1 MLFPES
7 PRGLES
13 FPLLSR
19 DGGPVGPWK
28 EKSQGTMTDP
38 RAPRFCP
45 GGMPAGTHHSTPPSK
60 MSLSPMLCPPFTGH
74 TRPEMCSPEGDRLPQ
89 RGRTAILYHT
99 LGGRTLRGDAQHG
112 SLLAQVSAPPR
123 LCLG

>member
-1 MLFPES
+1 MVFPES
-7 PRGLES
+7 PKGLES
-13 FPLLSR
+13 SPLLSW
-19 DGGPVGPWK
+19 DGGPIGPWK

-45 GGMPAGTHHSTPPSK
+45 GGMPAGTHYSTPPSE
-60 MSLSPMLCPPFTGH
+60 MSLSPMLCPTFTGH
-74 TRPEMCSPEGDRLPQ
+74 TRPVTRSPEGDRLPR

-99 LGGRTLRGDAQHG
+99 LGGRARRVDTQHD